1 MSTTERPL
9 GYSTTSPTPAPPTG
23 GRTGAEPRLG
33 PLLALLVAGGLLA
46 LLNTTVTGV
55 AIPDVAADLD
65 APLGTVQWV
74 GTAYVLAVA
83 VAIPVSGWASIRF
96 GTRAPWLAALALFGV
111 GAAASAAAWSL
122 PALVVARAVQGFG
135 GGMLEPLMLTTVA
148 TIAGPARMGRI
159 MGLVAGAI
167 GIGPLL
173 GPLLGGVAVDA
184 VGWRG
189 LFVAFVVAAAAVLLV
204 SWRALP
210 AGTPLDPSQRL
221 DRVGLGLLSLGSV
234 AILVGL
240 AQTSEGGGALAVA
253 GPIVV
258 GLAVLAVF
266 TRHAV
271 GRGSA
276 AVVDVTVLRHP
287 TVLSA
292 TLVMLTLGL
301 AIYPLFYGLP
311 QFFQGVRGYGVLA
324 SGLLL
329 APQGAGSLVGMIV
342 GGRLSDRVSARV
354 LVPSGAA
361 AVVAGMAVYLVAGP
375 TAPLAV
381 LVVASVVAGL
391 GVGFVG
397 GPTTSSLYRVLTPR
411 EIPNATTTLFVANQL
426 GGAVGIAVLTGIIT
440 ATGGAHAS
448 GWTVA
453 SGGTPFWLP
462 VLAGLAVAV
471 GGLWLPR
478 AGAPSGAETPAQ

>member
-1 MSTTERPL
+1 MPSARPE
-9 GYSTTSPTPAPPTG
+9 PRP
-23 GRTGAEPRLG
+23 EPRLG
-33 PLLALLVAGGLLA
+33 PRLALLVAGGLLA

-65 APLGTVQWV
+65 APLGSVQWV

-96 GTRAPWLAALALFGV
+96 GTRAPWLAALALFGA
-111 GAAASAAAWSL
+111 GAGASAFAWSL

-135 GGMLEPLMLTTVA
+135 GGMLEPLMLTAVA
-148 TIAGPARMGRI
+148 TLAGPARMGRI

-167 GIGPLL
+167 GLGPLL
-173 GPLLGGVAVDA
+173 GPLLGGVLVDTI
-184 VGWRG
+184 GWRG
-189 LFVAFVVAAAAVLLV
+189 LFAAFLVAAAAVLV
-204 SWRALP
+204 ASWRALP
-210 AGTPLDPSQRL
+210 RGVPLDPALRL
-221 DRVGLGLLSLGSV
+221 DRVGLALLSVGSV
-234 AILVGL
+234 AVLVGL
-240 AQTSEGGGALAVA
+240 AETSEDGATLAVV

-266 TRHAV
+266 ARHAAR
-271 GRGSA
+271 RGGA
-276 AVVDVTVLRHP
+276 AVVDVQVLRHP

-311 QFFQGVRGYGVLA
+311 QFFQGVRGYDVLA

-329 APQGAGSLVGMIV
+329 APQGAGSLVGMVV

-354 LVPSGAA
+354 LVPSGGA
-361 AVVAGMAVYLVAGP
+361 AVVVGMAVYLAVGP

-381 LVVASVVAGL
+381 LVAASVVAGL

-397 GPTTSSLYRVLTPR
+397 GPTMSSLYRVLTPR

-426 GGAVGIAVLTGIIT
+426 GGAVGIAALTGIVT
-440 ATGGAHAS
+440 AAAGAHVT
-448 GWTVA
+448 GWTTLA
-453 SGGTPFWLP
+453 GGTPFWLP
-462 VLAGLAVAV
+462 VLAGAAVAV

-478 AGAPSGAETPAQ
+478 AGVPSGTEPQPQ

>member
-9 GYSTTSPTPAPPTG
+9 GYPTTS
-23 GRTGAEPRLG
+23 RVEPRLG

-65 APLGTVQWV
+65 VPLGSVQWV

-96 GTRAPWLAALALFGV
+96 GTRAPWLAALVLFGV

-122 PALVVARAVQGFG
+122 PALVVARAIQGFG

-148 TIAGPARMGRI
+148 TLAGPARMGRI
-159 MGLVAGAI
+159 MGVVSGAI

-189 LFVAFVVAAAAVLLV
+189 LFVAFVVASAAVLAV

-210 AGTPLDPSQRL
+210 AGSPLDHDLRL
-221 DRVGLGLLSLGSV
+221 DRRGLALLSVGSV
-234 AILVGL
+234 AVLVGL
-240 AQTSEGGGALAVA
+240 AETSEGGGALAVV
-253 GPIVV
+253 GPIVL
-258 GLAVLAVF
+258 GLVVLAVF
-266 TRHAV
+266 ARHAARRA
-271 GRGSA
+271 GG
-276 AVVDVTVLRHP
+276 AVVDVAVLRNP

-329 APQGAGSLVGMIV
+329 APQGAGSLVGMV
-342 GGRLSDRVSARV
+342 LGGRLSDRVSARV

-361 AVVAGMAVYLVAGP
+361 AVVAGMAVYLVVGP
-375 TAPLAV
+375 TAPIAV
-381 LVVASVVAGL
+381 LVAASVVAGL

-397 GPTTSSLYRVLTPR
+397 GPTMSSLYRVLNPR

-426 GGAVGIAVLTGIIT
+426 GGAVGIAVLTGLVT
-440 ATGGAHAS
+440 ATGGVHAA
-448 GWTVA
+448 GWTAA

-462 VLAGLAVAV
+462 VFAGVAIAV
-471 GGLWLPR
+471 GGLRLPR
-478 AGAPSGAETPAQ
+478 AAAPSSDAVPGAQ